1 MSELRTHEDV
11 ERDVL
16 QRVRIQVNLAMMRLL
31 KNYKVYRRVS
41 NGSLIEVDAFK
52 DFQNEIL
59 KRLKEMEE
67 GK

>member
-16 QRVRIQVNLAMMRLL
+16 KRVRIQVKAARNNVSDNIPCTLDEKCFWTLREGL
-31 KNYKVYRRVS
+31 KLY
-41 NGSLIEVDAFK
+41 EA
-52 DFQNEIL
+52 EIL
-59 KRLKEMEE
+59 RRLKEMEE